1 MALDAKT
8 GRQIMNFGDSGYVD
22 LNKDLRDDGKEHH
35 EDVQN
40 TSPGIIYKDLIITGS
55 AVGEDYES
63 SPGHIR
69 AYDVR
74 TGKRK
79 WIFHTIPEP
88 GEFGYDTWPKEGN
101 EKLGGCNAWGGLS
114 IDSKRGIVFAATGSP
129 SNDFHGGERI
139 GQNLFGNSVLALD
152 AATGKLIWH
161 YPGTAS

>member
-8 GRQIMNFGDSGYVD
+8 GKQIMNFGDSGYVD
-22 LNKDLRDDGKEHH
+22 LNKDLRDDGIERH

-40 TSPGIIYKDLIITGS
+40 TSPGIIYKDLIISGS

-79 WIFHTIPEP
+79 WIFHTIPQP

-101 EKLGGCNAWGGLS
+101 EGVGGCNAWGGLS
-114 IDSKRGIVFAATGSP
+114 IDYRKRNCFCGY
-129 SNDFHGGERI
+129 RI
-139 GQNLFGNSVLALD
+139 TF
-152 AATGKLIWH
+152 
-161 YPGTAS
+161 